1 MNLLFIF
8 KQDSRSLKFN
18 IKKYDELKKNKTV
31 HYKYKWFHSQN
42 ADLVLKTDAAGWW

>member
-18 IKKYDELKKNKTV
+18 IKKYDELKKTKLSTTNISDSTV
-31 HYKYKWFHSQN
+31 KM
-42 ADLVLKTDAAGWW
+42 LI